1 MSMGWMDS
9 SACTLERG
17 LRAEYDRIVGV
28 GARIACGRH
37 ADQRQSRCS
46 VEYVLP
52 ESASYK
58 SLYCPFVLD
67 RRSIRVQRVCA
78 KKKLLSAQ
86 NQESWPNRAH
96 TRGNPATPQK
106 LAQEVRDSSTFML
119 VQLSPHNQCGT
130 NPNNLP
136 RHTLVPL
143 STDWAH
149 TTVHQ

>member
-46 VEYVLP
+46 VEYVFP

-78 KKKLLSAQ
+78 VAFG
-86 NQESWPNRAH
+86 RYC
-96 TRGNPATPQK
+96 
-106 LAQEVRDSSTFML
+106 
-119 VQLSPHNQCGT
+119 LSPASVLERLS
-130 NPNNLP
+130 LP
-136 RHTLVPL
+136 PL
-143 STDWAH
+143 FVFCS
-149 TTVHQ
+149 